1 MVPSPLRCGPPR
13 PRALTPLL
21 DVIVLVCKASDSD
34 GEGNHKSQI
43 MELTRTQWL
52 PDGASTVCTK
62 CAKHF
67 SLTLRRVRAC

>member
-1 MVPSPLRCGPPR
+1 MVPSPLRSGPLDP
-13 PRALTPLL
+13 ALLTPLL
-21 DVIVLVCKASDSD
+21 VIIVRICKASDSD